1 MDFDF
6 FEFLDFSTPLHTAL
20 TIYAIIVYII
30 TVIAEWRILVKA
42 GEKGWKSLIPFYNL
56 YISHEIVGMAATWFI
71 LEVVFW
77 VIELTLETLEEIVE
91 LPPEIALFFGSIIG
105 AFTVLS
111 EVIHIIKLCKCF
123 GKGRIFTIG
132 MIIIPY
138 VFSAIIAFDRSVYT
152 MPQNAHHRKEET

>member
-6 FEFLDFSTPLHTAL
+6 LDYLDFSTPSSTAFA
-20 TIYAIIVYII
+20 IYAIIVYSI

-56 YISHEIVGMAATWFI
+56 YVSHEIVGMATTWFI

-77 VIELTLETLEEIVE
+77 VTEVILEILEELFS
-91 LPPEIALFFGSIIG
+91 LPPEVALVIGSVIA
-105 AFTVLS
+105 AYTVLS

-123 GKGRIFTIG
+123 GKGRGFAIG
-132 MIIIPY
+132 MILIPY

-152 MPQNAHHRKEET
+152 MPANAHHGKEEA